1 MTPELAGRIAL
12 VTGASS
18 GLGRAFALR
27 FAKEGARVA
36 VAARRVELLT
46 QLVEEI
52 AAQGGE
58 ALPLVMDVGSAA
70 SIVEGFALLSERWG
84 APDVVIVN
92 AGISTQAL
100 AIDLAV
106 EDLDRILD
114 INVRGA
120 FLTAREGA
128 KAMIA
133 GGSASH
139 KRGRIIFIASIG
151 GQRVLPGLAAYCAS
165 KAALIMLGQSL
176 AREWINKG
184 INVNV
189 VCPGYISTEL
199 NAEWFDSAKGRE
211 QVAKFPRRRLMQAS
225 DLEDTVMLLSSD
237 RSSAITGS
245 VFTLDDGQSL

>member
-1 MTPELAGRIAL
+1 MTQELAGRIAL

-46 QLVEEI
+46 ELVEKI

-58 ALPLVMDVGSAA
+58 ALPLVMDVTSAA
-70 SIVEGFALLSERWG
+70 SIVDGYTLLSERWG
-84 APDVVIVN
+84 SADIVIVN
-92 AGISTQAL
+92 AGISSQAL
-100 AIDLAV
+100 AIDLVV

-133 GGSASH
+133 G
-139 KRGRIIFIASIG
+139 
-151 GQRVLPGLAAYCAS
+151 
-165 KAALIMLGQSL
+165 
-176 AREWINKG
+176 
-184 INVNV
+184 
-189 VCPGYISTEL
+189 
-199 NAEWFDSAKGRE
+199 
-211 QVAKFPRRRLMQAS
+211 
-225 DLEDTVMLLSSD
+225 DLEDMVTLLSSG

-245 VFTLDDGQSL
+245 VFTLGDGQSL